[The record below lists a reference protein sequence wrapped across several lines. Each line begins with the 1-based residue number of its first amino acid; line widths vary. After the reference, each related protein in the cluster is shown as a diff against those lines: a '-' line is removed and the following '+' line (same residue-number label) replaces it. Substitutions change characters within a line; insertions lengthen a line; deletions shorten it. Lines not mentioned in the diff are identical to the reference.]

1 MKILL
6 ILFVLYI
13 CIIIIYDI
21 FLFMYNR
28 KYNDLFFNKRIN
40 GFNLLKIINQNYKVK
55 TQLITIDQYEK
66 NKEKYDNIDFIFCN
80 YLENKDFKS
89 LYKVLFNEI
98 LILSKEKKI
107 SKKFYTLYRLN
118 ILLNILL
125 CLLFFLLIGNLI
137 QLFFINYTILIILS
151 IITLIL
157 KSYILFNRIK
167 MIDFMIGICE
177 VFYKF
182 DLDLKNI
189 FYKYI
194 KINSFYDFGLI
205 NIIKYIW
212 KG

>member
-21 FLFMYNR
+21 FLFIYNR
-28 KYNDLFFNKRIN
+28 KYSNLFFNKRIN
-40 GFNLLKIINQNYKVK
+40 GFDLLKTINKIYKPK
-55 TQLITIDQYEK
+55 TQLITINQYEN

-167 MIDFMIGICE
+167 MIDFMIGLCE

>member
-6 ILFVLYI
+6 IVFVLYI
-13 CIIIIYDI
+13 FIIIIYDI

-66 NKEKYDNIDFIFCN
+66 NKEKYDNMDFIFCN
-80 YLENKDFKS
+80 YLENKDFNS

-107 SKKFYTLYRLN
+107 SKKFYILYRLN

-125 CLLFFLLIGNLI
+125 CLLFFLFIGNVI